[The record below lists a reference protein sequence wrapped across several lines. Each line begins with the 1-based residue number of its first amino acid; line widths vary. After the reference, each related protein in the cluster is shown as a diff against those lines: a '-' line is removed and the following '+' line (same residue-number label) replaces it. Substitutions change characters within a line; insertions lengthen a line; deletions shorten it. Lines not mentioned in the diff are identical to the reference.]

1 MELILSNPNQHRI
14 ADLLWA
20 AQSMEDMQAIVRA
33 NGRDAVVVR
42 DMMLAAFMD
51 EVKETDLARNVL
63 NDIFSKE

>member
-1 MELILSNPNQHRI
+1 MELILSNSNQHRI

-51 EVKETDLARNVL
+51 EVNDTDLAQEVLRNL
-63 NDIFSKE
+63 

>member
-1 MELILSNPNQHRI
+1 MELTLANANQHRI

-20 AQSMEDMQAIVRA
+20 AESMEAMQAIVRA

-51 EVKETDLARNVL
+51 EVTDTDLAKEVLRNL
-63 NDIFSKE
+63 

>member
-20 AQSMEDMQAIVRA
+20 AQSIEDMQAIVRA

-51 EVKETDLARNVL
+51 EVNDTDLAQEVLRNL
-63 NDIFSKE
+63 

>member
-1 MELILSNPNQHRI
+1 MELILQTPQQHAI

-20 AQSMEDMQAIVRA
+20 AQSIEDMQAIVRA

-51 EVKETDLARNVL
+51 EVNDTDLAQEVLRNL
-63 NDIFSKE
+63 

>member
-1 MELILSNPNQHRI
+1 MELVLSNPNQHRI

-51 EVKETDLARNVL
+51 EVNDTDLAQEVLRNL
-63 NDIFSKE
+63 